1 MLKIIL
7 FLHVPLLV
15 LGINYFSPTSPFQSY
30 KTIPAQIEAIKSGHW
45 VGPRASERILRTHF
59 ITFAPYEIM
68 AFGSSRGLA
77 IDWNVVGTRDFLNVA
92 ASYGTLFDLVA
103 LYSLFERTDRFPK
116 RLIFQLDGWMF
127 NPNIKAQFWRDYG
140 SDVERGFRLLGM
152 YDAFSGDLE
161 GTAVWVKQLKDDFS
175 YLASPAVFKSNL
187 AETVRRIKTE
197 RSLAALRPTV
207 VMRPINVET
216 DGWASDLSYWYPS
229 MSREA
234 VRQRAERWATD
245 RATAGEQLLDGGFTS
260 LDSKRIELMR
270 VLIKAFQARNVQLFM
285 FLHPFHPVSY
295 NAMNETRRAAHA
307 CRS

>member
-1 MLKIIL
+1 M
-7 FLHVPLLV
+7 
-15 LGINYFSPTSPFQSY
+15 
-30 KTIPAQIEAIKSGHW
+30 
-45 VGPRASERILRTHF
+45 
-59 ITFAPYEIM
+59 
-68 AFGSSRGLA
+68 
-77 IDWNVVGTRDFLNVA
+77 
-92 ASYGTLFDLVA
+92 A

-116 RLIFQLDGWMF
+116 RLILQLDGWMF

-187 AETVRRIKTE
+187 AETVRRIKNE

-295 NAMNETRRAAHA
+295 NAMNETVARRMHVEAEKVFRVDREGNRRSHFRFIRSIASQFDGGRFRHRCNACPPGRHEAHVRHVRPD
-307 CRS
+307 RSPEALSSKA